1 MLLIILD
8 EQFFII
14 IIVISHGGA
23 LLVVDVPTFSD
34 TILVFVAGSGGRRH
48 IGRNGSQ
55 GR

>member
-14 IIVISHGGA
+14 IVVIIHGGA
-23 LLVVDVPTFSD
+23 LLVVHISTFSD
-34 TILVFVAGSGGRRH
+34 TILVLVVGSGGRH

>member
-1 MLLIILD
+1 MLLVILD

-14 IIVISHGGA
+14 IVVIIHGGA
-23 LLVVDVPTFSD
+23 LLVVDISAFSD
-34 TILVFVAGSGGRRH
+34 TILVLVVGSGGSD